1 MRFIILLSALLLLS
15 GCASIPFSTMT
26 KFRQF
31 DETTLTTLNPYQMQV
46 KVSVSQDFSLKP
58 DSTLLQLSV
67 QPTNVNRSTE
77 ASFGLELLSK
87 TTEKRSRGLFSEDVE
102 VTTYQFKIDPVGIDA
117 LKKIQNQF
125 KTVGLTGDFSFSVET
140 KFDNKDQAEVKNEMW
155 LWIDI
160 QLSEQQGFMPL
171 FDAAKME
178 IKKV

>member
-26 KFRQF
+26 KFSQF
-31 DETTLTTLNPYQMQV
+31 DETTLTTLDPCQMQV

-87 TTEKRSRGLFSEDVE
+87 TCLCTS
-102 VTTYQFKIDPVGIDA
+102 A
-117 LKKIQNQF
+117 
-125 KTVGLTGDFSFSVET
+125 SV
-140 KFDNKDQAEVKNEMW
+140 
-155 LWIDI
+155 
-160 QLSEQQGFMPL
+160 S
-171 FDAAKME
+171 
-178 IKKV
+178 